1 MTQTTTAQS
10 PSTAG
15 QPGTARPESVL
26 PELRAT
32 WWETGVRARA
42 EAGVFT
48 VFAELPRLVRTA
60 LGVSWRA
67 DRLRT
72 SVVAVATVGAGVMAA
87 FGLLATQRVLVELF
101 AGGPTADKVRAA
113 LPALAVLAVAVA
125 LRAGMGIATGYAQN
139 ALTPQVSREV
149 ERGLFEV
156 STQVRLEAFDADA
169 FADDMERASRGTE
182 SAIGLVQSSMNL
194 LAGLAGVLAVAVAVV
209 VIHPLLLVALL
220 VATVPNGW
228 AALRAGHLRYQTY
241 TAGSVRRRRL
251 WLLQRLMAERAS
263 APELRSYGLR
273 RFLLDQYDRVMQVET
288 DIQLVLARRVTT
300 TTSVGAMIG
309 GVAAAAVY
317 VLLGLLLI
325 DGQIPLAAAATCV
338 IAVQSA
344 QRSLAIV
351 TFQVDRVYTEGQ
363 HFNDYTGFMTRAAA
377 YLPGSSGPV
386 AMTSPDQLRELTVSR
401 VSMRYPDRDTPAVD
415 NVTMT
420 ITAGQTVAFVGE
432 NGSGKT
438 TLAAMIATLRTPSDG
453 VIKWNGQPMPECD
466 IDGLRA
472 RIAVVTQEY
481 HKWPFTA
488 ATNIAIGNVD
498 TDAQL
503 DRIEA
508 AAARAVAHDMI
519 NELPHGYETL
529 LDRTFARGQDLSGGQ
544 WQRITAARG
553 FLRDAELLIMDEP
566 SSALDPRAEDA
577 LFQAIRDRKGRATTI
592 LITHR
597 LANVRHADRIFVLH
611 HGRLVEAGSHDDL
624 VAAGG
629 RYAEL
634 FALQAAGYDATPSED
649 SPIPQQHQPAS
660 R

>member
-1 MTQTTTAQS
+1 M
-10 PSTAG
+10 
-15 QPGTARPESVL
+15 
-26 PELRAT
+26 

-42 EAGVFT
+42 EAGVFA

-60 LGVSWRA
+60 LGISWRA

-72 SVVAVATVGAGVMAA
+72 GVVAAATVGAGVMAA

-113 LPALAVLAVAVA
+113 MPALAVLAAAVA

-139 ALTPQVSREV
+139 GLTPRVSREV

-156 STQVRLEAFDADA
+156 STAVRLEAFDADA

-182 SAIGLVQSSMNL
+182 STIGLVQASMNL
-194 LAGLAGVLAVAVAVV
+194 LAGLAGLLAVAAAVV
-209 VIHPLLLVALL
+209 IIHPLLLLALL
-220 VATVPNGW
+220 VATVPNAW
-228 AALRAGHLRYQTY
+228 ASLRAGHLRYQTY

-251 WLLQRLMAERAS
+251 WLLHKLMAERAS

-273 RFLLDQYDRVMQVET
+273 GFLLDQYDRVMQVET
-288 DIQLVLARRVTT
+288 DIQLALARRVTT
-300 TTSVGAMIG
+300 TTTVGAMIG
-309 GVAAAAVY
+309 GLATGTVY
-317 VLLGLLLI
+317 ALLGLLLL

-344 QRSLAIV
+344 QRSLAIA
-351 TFQVDRVYTEGQ
+351 TFQVDHVYTEGQ
-363 HFNDYTGFMTRAAA
+363 HFGDYTGFMTRAGA
-377 YLPGSSGPV
+377 YLPDATRPAAAGPER
-386 AMTSPDQLRELTVSR
+386 LRELTVSR
-401 VSMRYPDRDTPAVD
+401 VSLRYPDRDTPAVD
-415 NVTMT
+415 DVTVT

-438 TLAAMIATLRTPSDG
+438 TLAAMIAGLRAPFEGS
-453 VIKWNGQPMPECD
+453 IEWNGRPLSEWNVA
-466 IDGLRA
+466 GLRA

-488 ATNIAIGNVD
+488 ATNIAIGDVD
-498 TDAQL
+498 TEARQDL
-503 DRIEA
+503 IEA

-577 LFQAIRDRKGRATTI
+577 LFQAIRDRRGRATTI

-611 HGRLVEAGSHDDL
+611 HGRLAEAGTHDEL
-624 VAAGG
+624 VATGG

-634 FALQAAGYDATPSED
+634 FALQAAGYDANLTRE
-649 SPIPQQHQPAS
+649 PQLPHQGTATNH
-660 R
+660 